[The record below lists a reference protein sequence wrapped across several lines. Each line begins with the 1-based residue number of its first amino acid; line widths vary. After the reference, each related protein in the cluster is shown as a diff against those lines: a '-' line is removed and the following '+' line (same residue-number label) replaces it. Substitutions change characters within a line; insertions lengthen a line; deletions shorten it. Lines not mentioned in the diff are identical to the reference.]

1 MLVQCHVI
9 KHMYTI
15 MSVDVSESLYI
26 DVWYSVYKTRV
37 MKHREKVRVCVCG
50 LLIVPIKRKLGLVC
64 QTKRLN
70 GKRSCRNMVL

>member
-26 DVWYSVYKTRV
+26 DVWYSVYKTRE
-37 MKHREKVRVCVCG
+37 MKHRGKVRASVWFVG
-50 LLIVPIKRKLGLVC
+50 RSIK
-64 QTKRLN
+64 
-70 GKRSCRNMVL
+70 